1 MVQQM
6 DVFLR
11 DFIGYHQDQITNL
24 DIEWEAHTEGLDAG
38 YAAATP
44 EDSPVLVYKAPDGS
58 LRSKPLTEDALHRYR
73 EALLADIQQLGSLVS
88 QTREP
93 AGLPR
98 DVQQR
103 STATAPPLVTSSII
117 QRLDERQSDL

>member
-6 DVFLR
+6 DVFLQ

-38 YAAATP
+38 CSAATP
-44 EDSPVLVYKAPDGS
+44 EGVPALVYKAPDGN

-88 QTREP
+88 
-93 AGLPR
+93 
-98 DVQQR
+98 
-103 STATAPPLVTSSII
+103 
-117 QRLDERQSDL
+117 